1 MMKYMFREW
10 VKTLGA
16 DEFGG
21 RKPMTKY
28 EDMTIGY
35 LAAQM
40 EAMGLEPAFDG
51 SWYHKPCDEYRDD
64 WDLAGTLANVNLIF
78 SVAVSLS
85 NANFSE

>member
-1 MMKYMFREW
+1 MLVSLAASAQPTQVACDRDEQMFREW
-10 VKTLGA
+10 VKTLGS

-28 EDMTIGY
+28 EDMTISY

-51 SWYHKPCDEYRDD
+51 SWYQPFEM
-64 WDLAGTLANVNLIF
+64 I
-78 SVAVSLS
+78 AVKTKLRAARSL
-85 NANFSE
+85 